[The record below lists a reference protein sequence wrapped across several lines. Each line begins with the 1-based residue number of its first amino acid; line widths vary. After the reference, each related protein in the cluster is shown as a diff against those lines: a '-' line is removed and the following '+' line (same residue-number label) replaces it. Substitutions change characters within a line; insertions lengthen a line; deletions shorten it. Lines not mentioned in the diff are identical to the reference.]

1 MDARGNE
8 PKYLNPE
15 NFTSRD
21 TVEGMRLAAQ
31 HHLQNATTPEERR
44 RAQTGIDLT
53 TKWIEDK
60 VERDGANED
69 PWYYGVTLSDGSISQ
84 HLTRATIEGDMD
96 ALKFLNGWMRRE
108 SARLPESIS
117 KGYVGSLYAKMK
129 LMATSPNATQ
139 EDIDNWERF
148 QQEEL
153 PILMTALRLGDKP
166 PTDIVGAYDA
176 WVQTKADPNSSAEDI
191 QAAGQRY
198 QTLLNVE
205 ADKAIAKGSSE
216 PTRFI
221 KKNPDLTFEVV
232 VGYQT
237 TDPNN
242 PGRPRFMANDGTE
255 LPPGYEVHDPDTYKE
270 AKKVITAA
278 RTEAS
283 AKGGYKDSRE
293 NVVTA
298 LSLYGDVISIID
310 ETPLA
315 LTSVAGGVA
324 WVSKV
329 GREIAAVNTI
339 ASNFF
344 AENGKG
350 AELTLAEM
358 ESRLRDEGIL
368 ETGETL
374 QDRASQSITAPE
386 LSTEAA
392 TIARNQSILVSK
404 LLLLTFRAGGL
415 EGQTGNAMSNRDFV
429 NLQRMITG
437 SSNPEVFKTV
447 ITDYIDL
454 AVTGV
459 NQKYKRFTP
468 EDFGELQGFI
478 NEFGYNPL
486 NNDSIT
492 MSFDRAIET
501 SIDTD
506 PRLKRGYELFQQYR
520 GMKQPD
526 EVEATGNA
534 LADLE
539 ASYSSGETITVTQE
553 FLDKYPQLEQAGVT
567 VGSKINNQGGN

>member
-44 RAQTGIDLT
+44 KAQTGIDLT

-60 VERDGANED
+60 IERDGANED

-108 SARLPESIS
+108 SARLPDSIS

-139 EDIDNWERF
+139 EDIDNWEKF
-148 QQEEL
+148 QKEEL
-153 PILMTALRLGDKP
+153 PILMTALRLGEDA

-176 WVQTKADPNSSAEDI
+176 WVKVKADPNSSAEDI

-198 QTLLNVE
+198 QSLLDVE
-205 ADKAIAKGSSE
+205 ADKAIAKGRGD
-216 PTRFI
+216 TMKFI
-221 KKNPDLTFEVV
+221 RINDDMSFETV

-242 PGRPRFMANDGTE
+242 PGVPRYMSSDDQPLGE
-255 LPPGYEVHDPDTYKE
+255 GWRVHDKDVQKQAQAVVTK
-270 AKKVITAA
+270 A
-278 RTEAS
+278 RTEG
-283 AKGGYKDSRE
+283 KTYRQNRK

-298 LSLYGDVISIID
+298 LPLYGDVMQIVE

-324 WVSKV
+324 TVRSI
-329 GREIAAVNTI
+329 GRELDAVNTI
-339 ASNFF
+339 ASDFF
-344 AENGKG
+344 AKNGENAQLKLVDVER
-350 AELTLAEM
+350 ELRNQGLLGEN
-358 ESRLRDEGIL
+358 ESI
-368 ETGETL
+368 
-374 QDRASQSITAPE
+374 QDRASQSIIQSPQLSSQAE
-386 LSTEAA
+386 L
-392 TIARNQSILVSK
+392 IARNRSILVSK
-404 LLLLTFRAGGL
+404 LLLMTFRAGGL
-415 EGQTGNAMSNRDFV
+415 EGQTGNAMSNKDFER
-429 NLQRMITG
+429 LQQMITA
-437 SSNPEVFKTV
+437 STDPEAFKKV
-447 ITDYIDL
+447 LTDYINNSI
-454 AVTGV
+454 TGV
-459 NQKYKRFTP
+459 KQEYLAFTG
-468 EDFGELQGFI
+468 EDFAELQVFR
-478 NEFGYNPL
+478 NEHGYDPL
-486 NNDSIT
+486 NNDPFT
-492 MSFDRAIET
+492 MTIERAIEV
-501 SIDTD
+501 SAGTD
-506 PRLKRGYELFQQYR
+506 PRLARGVEMLDKYTAQYAE
-520 GMKQPD
+520 QP
-526 EVEATGNA
+526 EQATGNT

-539 ASYSSGETITVTQE
+539 ASYSSGATITVTQE
-553 FLDKYPQLEQAGVT
+553 FLDKYPQLEQSGVT